1 MLIKLVLIDISM
13 YSASPLQFQTHT
25 IPGDYGYLFQ
35 YLLVA
40 APSLAVHQQMIS
52 ERQFFSNAYQEKTSL
67 ISKSFI
73 TVAKFMAKEAME
85 ETIIRW
91 MNRSLATQPTF
102 SVLLNNFGGFPPHTI
117 FIRVQNLQP
126 FKQLGA
132 SLQSVNHYI
141 TTNNCPP
148 MQWVSKPHLTI
159 ARRLSPEIFEKAMLD
174 YSPKTFEASF
184 TINQLVLLR
193 RQQTFDTCKQL
204 TSFHLAPSDKLL
216 TH

>member
-1 MLIKLVLIDISM
+1 MLTNLVLIDISM
-13 YSASPLQFQTHT
+13 YSASPLQFQTHS
-25 IPGDYGYLFQ
+25 IPGDYGYQFE

-40 APSLAVHQQMIS
+40 APSVTVHQQVID
-52 ERQFFSNAYQEKTSL
+52 ERNYFSATYQEKGLLNTKPY
-67 ISKSFI
+67 IK
-73 TVAKFMAKEAME
+73 VAKFMAKEAME

-102 SVLLNNFGGFPPHTI
+102 SVMLNNFGGFPPHTI
-117 FIRVQNLQP
+117 FVRVQNLQP

-148 MQWVSKPHLTI
+148 IQWVSKPHLTI
-159 ARRLSPEIFEKAMLD
+159 ARRLSPEIFDKAMLD